1 MKKSRAILHTA
12 QILTGIVAAAA
23 AYAFKSSPA
32 RRPGQI
38 VLITGGS
45 RGLGLALADR
55 YGRAGAKL
63 ILAARDVEEL
73 ITARHTL
80 LDRGAV
86 QSPDDVLLIP
96 ADLTDA
102 SQAILL
108 INHAIGH
115 FGRIDVLINNAGITE
130 VGPVEN
136 QPIDAYRRAMATN
149 FFAALHTTHAALPHL
164 LRRDPVHGDAAIVN
178 IASIGGKFAMPHLLP
193 YVASK
198 FALVGFS
205 EGLHAELRHK
215 GVRVTTVCPGL
226 MRTGGEV
233 HADYTGQTKKEQRW
247 FTLAAN
253 TSMLSASVRYAADK
267 IYSAVASGRAE
278 ITITPQAWL
287 AARAAGLAPATT
299 QYLAS
304 LVNHLLLPA
313 PSGSDQLNLGF
324 TLKVSTYLAN
334 GPRDQEPSDQEPSD
348 QEPRPQQR

>member
-1 MKKSRAILHTA
+1 MKKSRAALHTA
-12 QILTGIVAAAA
+12 QILTGLVAAAA
-23 AYAFKSSPA
+23 AYALKSNSTQP
-32 RRPGQI
+32 RPGQI

-45 RGLGLALADR
+45 RGLGLALAER
-55 YGRAGAKL
+55 YGHAGAKL
-63 ILAARDVEEL
+63 VLAARDVEEL

-102 SQAILL
+102 AQAATL
-108 INHAIGH
+108 IDHAVSH
-115 FGRIDVLINNAGITE
+115 FGRIDILINNAGIIE

-136 QPIDAYRRAMATN
+136 QPIAAYRRAMATN

-164 LRRDPVHGDAAIVN
+164 LRRDPIHGDAAIVN
-178 IASIGGKFAMPHLLP
+178 IASVGGKFAVPHLLP

-215 GVRVTTVCPGL
+215 GIRVTTVCPGL
-226 MRTGGEV
+226 MRTGGEA
-233 HADYTGQTKKEQRW
+233 HAHYTGQTKKEERW
-247 FTLAAN
+247 FTLAAR
-253 TSMLSASVRYAADK
+253 TPILAASVRHAANK
-267 IYSAVASGRAE
+267 IYNAVAAGRAE

-287 AARAAGLAPATT
+287 AARIAGIAPATT

-304 LVNHLLLPA
+304 LANHLLLPA
-313 PSGSDQLNLGF
+313 PSTSDQLNLGF
-324 TLKVSTYLAN
+324 TLKVSTYKTDALFE
-334 GPRDQEPSDQEPSD
+334 QESAQGEISPDLTIL
-348 QEPRPQQR
+348 

>member
-1 MKKSRAILHTA
+1 MKRSRAAIHTA
-12 QILTGIVAAAA
+12 QILTGLIAAAA
-23 AYAFKSSPA
+23 AYALKPNPTS

-45 RGLGLALADR
+45 RGLGLALAER

-80 LDRGAV
+80 LDRQAV

-102 SQAILL
+102 AQAATL
-108 INHAIGH
+108 IDHAIGH
-115 FGRIDVLINNAGITE
+115 FGRIDVLINNAGIIE

-136 QPIDAYRRAMATN
+136 QPLDAYRRAMATN

-164 LRRDPVHGDAAIVN
+164 LRRNPIQGDAAIVN
-178 IASIGGKFAMPHLLP
+178 IASIGGKVAVPHLLP

-205 EGLHAELRHK
+205 EGLYAELRHK
-215 GVRVTTVCPGL
+215 GIRVTTVCPGL
-226 MRTGGEV
+226 MRTGGEA
-233 HADYTGQTKKEQRW
+233 HADFTGQTKKEQRW
-247 FTLAAN
+247 FTLAAR
-253 TSMLSASVRYAADK
+253 TPVIATSVRHAANK
-267 IYSAVASGRAE
+267 IYNAVAAGRAE

-287 AARAAGLAPATT
+287 AARIAGLAPETT

-304 LVNHLLLPA
+304 LANHLLLPD
-313 PSGSDQLNLGF
+313 PSPSDQLNLGF
-324 TLKVSTYLAN
+324 TLKVSTYETFEV
-334 GPRDQEPSDQEPSD
+334 EPKTKQT
-348 QEPRPQQR
+348 

>member
-1 MKKSRAILHTA
+1 MKNTRAVLHTA
-12 QILTGIVAAAA
+12 QILTGILATAA
-23 AYAFKSSPA
+23 AYALKPNPTRS
-32 RRPGQI
+32 RPGQI

-45 RGLGLALADR
+45 RGLGLALAER

-96 ADLTDA
+96 ADLTDPV
-102 SQAILL
+102 QAATL
-108 INHAIGH
+108 IDHAISH
-115 FGRIDVLINNAGITE
+115 FSRIDILINNAGIIE

-136 QPIDAYRRAMATN
+136 QPLDAYRRAMATN

-164 LRRDPVHGDAAIVN
+164 LRRNHIHGDAAIVN
-178 IASIGGKFAMPHLLP
+178 IASIGGKVPVPHLLP

-198 FALVGFS
+198 FALVGYS
-205 EGLHAELRHK
+205 EGLHAELRDK
-215 GVRVTTVCPGL
+215 GIRVTTVCPGL

-233 HADYTGQTKKEQRW
+233 HADFTGQTKKEQRW
-247 FTLAAN
+247 FTLAAR
-253 TSMLSASVRYAADK
+253 TPVLATSVRHAANK
-267 IYSAVASGRAE
+267 IYNAVAAGRAE

-287 AARAAGLAPATT
+287 AARAAGLAPETT

-304 LVNHLLLPA
+304 LANHLLLPA
-313 PSGSDQLNLGF
+313 PSPDDQLNLGF
-324 TLKVSTYLAN
+324 TLKVSTYETFAVA
-334 GPRDQEPSDQEPSD
+334 PKPEHT
-348 QEPRPQQR
+348 